1 VSAADD
7 VAESE
12 AQDVDKEAPVTDPL
26 AVVEEPR
33 ADGADVPDT
42 DLYASYARQLQRRA
56 TLETLL
62 DKERS
67 ARAAERR
74 ELVTGLLDVCDALD
88 EVLTR
93 QLPADAVMGAS
104 RGLERLRENIEA
116 TQRLLLQKMR
126 RAGVERMTLGAI
138 SDAERCDVV
147 DTEDD
152 PRRPEGTIVRVVAA
166 GYWLGDDVLRPAKV
180 VVSRQPAEVPADI
193 TDDTT
198 TEFPSG
204 IPSGIPCEI
213 PADIPDGSPADAPE
227 EG

>member
-1 VSAADD
+1 M
-7 VAESE
+7 
-12 AQDVDKEAPVTDPL
+12 TDPL

-33 ADGADVPDT
+33 AGGADVPDT
-42 DLYASYARQLQRRA
+42 DLYAAYARQLQRRA
-56 TLETLL
+56 TVETLL

-67 ARAAERR
+67 ARAGERR

-93 QLPADAVMGAS
+93 QLPADAVMGSS

-116 TQRLLLQKMR
+116 TQRLLLQRMR
-126 RAGVERMTLGAI
+126 RAGVERMALGAI

-152 PRRPEGTIVRVVAA
+152 PRRPEGTILRVVAA

-180 VVSRQPAEVPADI
+180 VVSRQPLETDLPTDLSAE
-193 TDDTT
+193 
-198 TEFPSG
+198 
-204 IPSGIPCEI
+204 
-213 PADIPDGSPADAPE
+213 IPDGSPADAPE